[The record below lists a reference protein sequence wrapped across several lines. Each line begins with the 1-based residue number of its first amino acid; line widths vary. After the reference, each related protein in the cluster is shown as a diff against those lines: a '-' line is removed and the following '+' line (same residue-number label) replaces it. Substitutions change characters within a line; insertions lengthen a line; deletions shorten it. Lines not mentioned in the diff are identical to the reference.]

1 MLSFLISIIKPLA
14 LDFIVKRAV
23 NLVSKTDNIKEVATS
38 AVGLMSKRSDVNIE
52 DVAVDILIQ
61 VADVTP
67 NKKDDKWIKF
77 INEIRGDV
85 RSLTTKIQNFR
96 RDY

>member
-1 MLSFLISIIKPLA
+1 MFSFLIPIIKPLA

-38 AVGLMSKRSDVNIE
+38 AVGLMSKRADVNIE
-52 DVAVDILIQ
+52 DVAVDIPIK

-77 INEIRGDV
+77 IDEIRGDV
-85 RSLTTKIQNFR
+85 RSLIVKIQRFR
-96 RDY
+96 RSY